1 MTRLKITAVT
11 GSRADFGIMR
21 WLLQDI
27 ANDAD
32 LELTLIVTGTHLE
45 VAHGNTVDEIVASGL
60 PIAARVPIALTDDS
74 PRGIAQSMALA
85 LTGIANALA
94 TLRSD
99 LVLLLG
105 DRFEIMAAAE
115 AAMLCRIPIAHIAG
129 GDVSEGAIDDV
140 IRHAITKMAHLHFV
154 TNKESAARVRQ
165 MGEEDAR
172 IFVTGSPAL
181 DHLRRS
187 PLVPRDELEVLLD
200 ARLGQRNIL
209 ATFHPETLADDFGLT
224 QLDEMLAAIDAVYA
238 VGDAIW
244 FTKSNADS
252 GGVEINRR
260 VEQWSADRDWVRVYP
275 SLGHTNYVALLGLAD
290 VVLGNSSSGLYEAPA
305 VGTATVNIGGRQG
318 GRLTANSVF
327 NAAPERT
334 AIVDAIS
341 QALAFDRASAR
352 SPYGDGHASEKI
364 ITAIKAA
371 PPRAELLH
379 KRFTP
384 LCVSG
389 SL

>member
-1 MTRLKITAVT
+1 MTLLKITAVT

-27 ANDAD
+27 AGDAD
-32 LELTLIVTGTHLE
+32 LELALVVTGTHLE

-85 LTGIANALA
+85 LTGIADALA
-94 TLRSD
+94 TLGPD

-115 AAMLCRIPIAHIAG
+115 AAMLHRIPIAHIAG

-154 TNKESAARVRQ
+154 TNTESTARVRQ
-165 MGEEDAR
+165 MGEEDSR

-187 PLVPRDELEVLLD
+187 PPVLRDELEVRLD
-200 ARLGQRNIL
+200 APLGQRNIL
-209 ATFHPETLADDFGLT
+209 ATFHPETLADDFGLA
-224 QLDEMLAAIDAVYA
+224 QLDELLAAIDAVYA
-238 VGDAIW
+238 EGDAIW
-244 FTKSNADS
+244 FTKSNADT
-252 GGVEINRR
+252 GGFEVNRR
-260 VEQWSADRDWVRVYP
+260 VEQWAVDRDWARVYP
-275 SLGHTNYVALLGLAD
+275 SLGHTNYVALMGLAD

-305 VGTATVNIGGRQG
+305 VGTPTVNIGGRQG

-327 NAAPERT
+327 NAVPERV
-334 AIVDAIS
+334 AIADAIG

-364 ITAIKAA
+364 IAAIKAA
-371 PPRAELLH
+371 PPREELLH
-379 KRFTP
+379 KRFAP
-384 LCVSG
+384 LCVTE